1 MAQSGQ
7 MSSSSSGGGGGW
19 RGGVGS
25 GGGGADGAEKRK
37 HNRSVVRGRFY
48 DNESGAGRP
57 CRPVPYTK
65 IILNKSGTVGAC
77 PLLRQRVRVTAPLF
91 SNMP

>member
-7 MSSSSSGGGGGW
+7 MSSSSSGGGGGEG
-19 RGGVGS
+19 RRGVGVW
-25 GGGGADGAEKRK
+25 GGRWSAEEK

-48 DNESGAGRP
+48 DNESGAGWP